1 MRNTNG
7 PIDGRPSITDLE
19 RRITELEEQNEEL
32 KAALDQ
38 QQDSGLPSVS
48 RRQALGLLGG
58 SALLGATGRVG
69 AQSSSDDTPFAN
81 EDHDH
86 GGDYLGESAPVNR
99 LDVGEIYN
107 ANGSKAVQTAW
118 DGMVVPVAPGLGA
131 KDAIDPSTTST
142 PVQDAVNRVD
152 EANSAGTDLVGGG
165 AVLLPP
171 EPITEG
177 DTIQWKNAVSLYGW
191 GIQSS
196 IIDFTKTGK
205 DADLVRIN
213 DAGRGSNNSVQG
225 IVFGGGGVWLRGP
238 GRDETTGVGI
248 RIGSEQNGGNL
259 SRSLIGQ
266 INISDVRNSLI
277 TTGDSPGE
285 GAMTGVHIDL
295 IRGGG
300 FDAGDAPAAFDFR
313 FGPGFGV
320 SANRLV
326 AYPLADQS
334 EKNTTGVVIGGG
346 STTNISYL
354 NFGGAMAETLVTK
367 RPLGS
372 VTVHEINRETPIQK
386 GTPET
391 AVRVQGQKPTRV
403 NHLNLRVAPVQY
415 AYTIED
421 DTDDDIR
428 PGRHYFGQVN
438 AEPFRPNGGYL
449 QENYVNVKSDTGA
462 SCVYEGT
469 SDEVTNSTGGS
480 LSNPVACLGDLTTV
494 Q

>member
-1 MRNTNG
+1 MSNNVQSENERNR
-7 PIDGRPSITDLE
+7 IDALE
-19 RRITELEEQNEEL
+19 QRVQELEAQHSEHE
-32 KAALDQ
+32 A
-38 QQDSGLPSVS
+38 GGVT
-48 RRQALGLLGG
+48 RRQTLAGLFGG
-58 SALLGATGRVG
+58 SALLGASGTVG
-69 AQSSSDDTPFAN
+69 AQSGDNDSPFSDEN
-81 EDHDH
+81 HDH
-86 GGDYLGESAPVNR
+86 GGDYLGETAPVNR

-171 EPITEG
+171 EPITEE

-205 DADLVRIN
+205 NADLVRIN

-238 GRDETTGVGI
+238 GRDKTTGVGI

-266 INISDVRNSLI
+266 INISDVQNSLI

-326 AYPLADQS
+326 AYPRADQS
-334 EKNTTGVVIGGG
+334 GKNTTGVVIGGG

-403 NHLNLRVAPVQY
+403 NHLNLRVAPVRY

-421 DTDDDIR
+421 ADDNNR
-428 PGRHYFGQVN
+428 LGRHYFGQVN

-449 QENYVNVKSDTGA
+449 QENYVNVKSDIGA